1 MNNREYHFE
10 FVSIGSNLLEEKR
23 TAFITMYNTRAYN
36 PVVLFGLSVFLGSL
50 GVDRFFLG
58 QVLLGFLKLITLGGL
73 GIWAFVDLFL
83 IGSAARRKNIEIAT
97 AVAVSLK
104 N

>member
-1 MNNREYHFE
+1 M
-10 FVSIGSNLLEEKR
+10 
-23 TAFITMYNTRAYN
+23 
-36 PVVLFGLSVFLGSL
+36 
-50 GVDRFFLG
+50 DRFFLG